1 MNSTASR
8 TLLLIG
14 LWLLLMATTLATRT
28 YFPIDETRYV
38 GVAWEMW
45 LRGNF
50 LVPHLNG
57 EPYSHKPPLLF
68 WLFQAGWWLF
78 GVSDWWPRLVPA
90 LFALANLFLTA
101 GLARRLWP
109 ELREAA
115 ALTPLILFGTL
126 LWTFYTSM
134 VMFDMLVVFC
144 TLLGMHGTLS
154 AADGRQRGWL
164 LLGAAIGLGVLAKG
178 PVILLHTLPV
188 ALLAPLWLSVDAK
201 PARWTAWYL
210 GLVGAVLLGAAI
222 GFAWALPAASAG
234 GEVFGRA
241 LLWGQTAGR
250 IGGEAAPHSRPL
262 WWYLPILPL
271 MLFPWSVWPPLWRGA
286 RALRAVGLDSGV
298 RFCLAWLL
306 PVFIAF
312 SLIRGKQVQYL
323 LPLLP
328 ACALLAARI
337 LSHAA
342 DFRPLRDAPIPGAI
356 LTIAGIILTVVHSIA
371 YRYNEADWLEH
382 LEPAWG
388 VAVIALGVAILVV
401 SCRTPRGAVIKWLLV
416 SVLLYVIVH
425 VGIVKVAMQA
435 YDLRPMAR
443 HIATVQQQGLP
454 VAHVGK
460 YHNQYHFLGRLEQPL
475 IILNRD
481 EVDAWARRHPRGR
494 VVVYYDKWRPEQ
506 ARHSEFAQPYRGR
519 GLALWNCAVLREHP
533 EWLHEW
539 PEVNP

>member
-14 LWLLLMATTLATRT
+14 LWLLLMATALSTRT

-45 LRGNF
+45 LRGDF

-154 AADGRQRGWL
+154 AAGGRQRGWL

-188 ALLAPLWLSVDAK
+188 ALLAPLWLSVEVK
-201 PARWTAWYL
+201 PARWTVWYL
-210 GLVGAVLLGAAI
+210 GLLGAVLLGAAI

-337 LSHAA
+337 LSQAG
-342 DFRPLRDAPIPGAI
+342 DFRPMRDARIPGAI

-401 SCRTPRGAVIKWLLV
+401 PCRTPRGAVIKWLLV
-416 SVLLYVIVH
+416 SVMLYVIAH

-435 YDLRPMAR
+435 YDLRPMAS

-475 IILNRD
+475 IILRP
-481 EVDAWARRHPRGR
+481 RRGR
-494 VVVYYDKWRPEQ
+494 CLGTPSPPG
-506 ARHSEFAQPYRGR
+506 ACG
-519 GLALWNCAVLREHP
+519 GVL
-533 EWLHEW
+533 
-539 PEVNP
+539 